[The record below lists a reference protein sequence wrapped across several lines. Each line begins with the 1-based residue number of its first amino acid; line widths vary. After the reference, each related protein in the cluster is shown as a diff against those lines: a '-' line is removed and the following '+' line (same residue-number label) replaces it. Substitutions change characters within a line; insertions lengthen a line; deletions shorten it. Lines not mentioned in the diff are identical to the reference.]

1 MLKHAIRS
9 KGQTIS
15 FISNSNALF
24 KLQKFFLG
32 TGPYL
37 VKETGDVKTHGGKES
52 ANIASTT
59 IANISLIKS
68 YISVLECLLE
78 ALNYIERR
86 DLRFELRGDQFHIS
100 VNTHIFH

>member
-24 KLQKFFLG
+24 KLHKFFLG

-37 VKETGDVKTHGGKES
+37 VKETGDVKSHGGKES

-68 YISVLECLLE
+68 HISVLECLLE

-100 VNTHIFH
+100 VNIHIFN